1 METLRLSLEKA
12 VANHRERLKM
22 IAATASSPR
31 PGLDEQFREA
41 SAELL
46 SADVQAFLESFY
58 RQQVAVA
65 ATEAEKVKTLSEV
78 HLTFIK
84 FARDTIQEEAFRDG
98 VSAAAISAVR
108 GVFMEIFGTS
118 PGSHPSGQA

>member
-1 METLRLSLEKA
+1 METLRFPLEKA
-12 VANHRERLKM
+12 VANHRTRLNM
-22 IAATASSPR
+22 IAGIPTGPH

-46 SADVQAFLESFY
+46 SVEVQAFIESFY
-58 RQQVAVA
+58 RQQVAVR

-84 FARDTIQEEAFRDG
+84 FAHETVQEESFRDG

-108 GVFMEIFGTS
+108 RVFIEIFGPS
-118 PGSHPSGQA
+118 PASHSSGPA